1 MAEGTPHEGIS
12 QTVQKPYLIYTTKN
26 VLVNEK
32 WKWIENNVLLIL
44 MPRLYYHLVK
54 LLSTFVWQSSDH
66 FLVLYVF
73 ILSIW
78 IIFLIQ

>member
-1 MAEGTPHEGIS
+1 MAEGTPHEEVS
-12 QTVQKPYLIYTTKN
+12 QTVQKSYLIYTTKN

-54 LLSTFVWQSSDH
+54 LLSIFVWQTSDH